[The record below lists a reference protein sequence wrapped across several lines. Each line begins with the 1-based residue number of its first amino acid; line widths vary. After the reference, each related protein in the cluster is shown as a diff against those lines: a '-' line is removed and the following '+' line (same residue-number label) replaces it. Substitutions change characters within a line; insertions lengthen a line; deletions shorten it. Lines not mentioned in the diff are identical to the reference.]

1 MTIKTGHLYTNKSTN
16 STVETSI
23 NFEEDKTDV
32 LDKSDNLKILSN
44 EVQKMESLAKEI
56 ENIEDTLKSRK
67 KDLDVISGEVIPT
80 MMSEMGLSQLKLMDG
95 STIDVK
101 PFYNATIT
109 QANKEA
115 AFNWL
120 RNNDLGDIIK
130 NEVVIRFGRG
140 EENRAL
146 ELVKELD
153 GRGLSPDQK
162 RRVEPMT
169 IKGFVREQI
178 ERGVNLPQDK
188 FGVYTFYDTKIIKP

>member
-1 MTIKTGHLYTNKSTN
+1 MKKENSMTIDLEKDAQQFTKIDQSKVKDLSGLCDKKLDIDAKIANAKN
-16 STVETSI
+16 SLKELEET
-23 NFEEDKTDV
+23 ERK
-32 LDKSDNLKILSN
+32 LSQ
-44 EVQKMESLAKEI
+44 ELIPEALQEAGVSSL
-56 ENIEDTLKSRK
+56 TLKNGSKVEVRVK
-67 KDLDVISGEVIPT
+67 YAARIPEKHKDEAFGW
-80 MMSEMGLSQLKLMDG
+80 LKQNGHD
-95 STIDVK
+95 
-101 PFYNATIT
+101 
-109 QANKEA
+109 
-115 AFNWL
+115 
-120 RNNDLGDIIK
+120 DIIK

-178 ERGVNLPQDK
+178 EKGVNLPQDK